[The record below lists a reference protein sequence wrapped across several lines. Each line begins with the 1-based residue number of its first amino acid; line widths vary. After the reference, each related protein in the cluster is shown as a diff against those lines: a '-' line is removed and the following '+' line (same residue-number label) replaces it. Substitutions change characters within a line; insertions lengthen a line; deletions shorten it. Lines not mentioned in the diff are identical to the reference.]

1 MAKIQDF
8 RRKPRKIISLLLG
21 ICTACLTSVPVQAN
35 QKIFFTYDPL
45 NVSLRVDSLEL
56 FATQGKINKNL
67 AFYLQFATS
76 EQQKAFREALTKQ
89 IPLSPVVI
97 SRFFNTSIGED
108 ILTRLGR
115 GITIQGG
122 RNGKYALRA
131 AFVQAAFEPKGFTLI
146 NVLKKL
152 PTDMQLQGE
161 LLLGFAQEASRFVNA
176 TETLITE
183 FRQLTKEEA
192 ATDPPVDY
200 AKLPD
205 LRKSGPYA
213 VKKEVWNL
221 TDTTRNRSLYADIY
235 IPQTQGGRIPVIVF
249 SHGLASRPE
258 DYAQGFEKLASHGFL
273 IAAPQ
278 HPGSDSIWAKEVLEG
293 YHRDAFDLNDF
304 INRHKDIS
312 FMIDELERRNASQFQ
327 NRLDLQNIGMAGHS
341 FGGYTGLAIAGAEID
356 FDHLKKDC
364 DRLYSGINVALLLEC
379 RALDLPRETYNFR
392 DERVTAVFVA
402 NPVNRGIFGQKGLS
416 KITIPIMLGSGSYD
430 PATPPAL
437 EQATSFTWLSSPQ
450 KYWAM
455 VEGQAHVN
463 FSELDAGLSKSVE
476 SLTQLTLPSQE
487 LIVDYA
493 SSLEIAFFEIYL
505 NQNEK
510 FRPYLQSAYAEY
522 LSQGEEF
529 KLDFISGASVPKL
542 VEAIEDFKRKNGS
555 WSSK

>member
-1 MAKIQDF
+1 MAKIQDL

-21 ICTACLTSVPVQAN
+21 ICTACLASVPVHAN

-45 NVSLRVDSLEL
+45 HFSLRVDSLEI

-67 AFYLQFATS
+67 AFYLQFATP
-76 EQQKAFREALTKQ
+76 EQQKAFREALTKKV
-89 IPLSPVVI
+89 PLSPVVI
-97 SRFFNTSIGED
+97 SRFFNTAIGED
-108 ILTRLGR
+108 VLTRLGK
-115 GITIQGG
+115 GITIHGG

-131 AFVQAAFEPKGFTLI
+131 AFVQAAAEPNGFSLL

-161 LLLGFAQEASRFVNA
+161 LLLGFAKEASIFIDA
-176 TETLITE
+176 TETLIGE
-183 FRQLTKEEA
+183 FRKLTAEEA
-192 ATDPPVDY
+192 ATDRRVDY

-205 LRKSGPYA
+205 LRQVGPYK
-213 VKKEVWNL
+213 VTKQVWNL
-221 TDTTRNRSLYADIY
+221 TDTSRNRTLYADVY
-235 IPQTQGGRIPVIVF
+235 IPQTQGGRMPVIVF

-258 DYAQGFEKLASHGFL
+258 DYAQGIERLASYGFL
-273 IAAPQ
+273 IAVPQ

-293 YHRDAFDLNDF
+293 YHREAFDLNDF
-304 INRHKDIS
+304 INRPKDIS

-327 NRLDLQNIGMAGHS
+327 NRLDLQNIGMGGHS
-341 FGGYTGLAIAGAEID
+341 FGGYTALAIAGAEID
-356 FDHLKKDC
+356 FNHLKQDC

-392 DERVTAVFVA
+392 DKRVTAVFAA

-437 EQATSFTWLSSPQ
+437 EQAASFTWLGSPE

-463 FSELDAGLSKSVE
+463 FSELDAGLSKSIE
-476 SLTQLTLPSQE
+476 SLTHLTLPSQD

-493 SSLEIAFFEIYL
+493 SSIQIAFFEVYL

-529 KLDFISGASVPKL
+529 KLDFISEVSVPKL
-542 VEAIEDFKRKNGS
+542 VEAIERFKREHGVF
-555 WSSK
+555 SSK

>member
-21 ICTACLTSVPVQAN
+21 ICTACLASVPVQAN
-35 QKIFFTYDPL
+35 QKIFFTYDPI
-45 NVSLRVDSLEL
+45 NISLRVDSLEL

-205 LRKSGPYA
+205 LRQSGPYA

-221 TDTTRNRSLYADIY
+221 MDTTRNRSLYADIY

-293 YHRDAFDLNDF
+293 YHREAFDLNDF
-304 INRHKDIS
+304 INRPKDIS

-510 FRPYLQSAYAEY
+510 FRPYLRSSYAEY

-529 KLDFISGASVPKL
+529 KLDFISEASVPKL